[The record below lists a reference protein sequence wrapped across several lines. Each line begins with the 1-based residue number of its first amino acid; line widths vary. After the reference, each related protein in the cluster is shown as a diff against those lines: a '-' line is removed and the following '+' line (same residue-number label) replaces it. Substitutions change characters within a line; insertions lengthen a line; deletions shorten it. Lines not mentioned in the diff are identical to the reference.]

1 MHKKEGIPKAK
12 VSTCY
17 DILNGF
23 IVDVIVEKSLT
34 SEIEM
39 AKEHM
44 EKEKE
49 ITDGYNTIY
58 IMDRNY
64 VSMEF

>member
-1 MHKKEGIPKAK
+1 MEVILNYQIQNDAKRYGSVHKKEGIPKAK

-34 SEIEM
+34 
-39 AKEHM
+39 
-44 EKEKE
+44 
-49 ITDGYNTIY
+49 N
-58 IMDRNY
+58 
-64 VSMEF
+64 